1 MNKTTFPTTAAVRYD
16 RALRKSLKMN
26 PPPPH
31 VTVPQFTRHWPEEN
45 VALLERY
52 RDWLDAGGASRAVI
66 NNHRIPM
73 AGHVL
78 GLNLKPHCQLNLD
91 TDLEKAM
98 AYVQAKQPSPS
109 WQENCRHSL
118 RWFGRFLLQERGLA
132 EPRDKTTYGNAERYQ
147 EGLPDWLLAQLETLL
162 VRRQAGWRES
172 RLAVST
178 YQFWQKYTRVWRWL
192 VENEI
197 VNDEKESLTRIKP
210 DHLYAYMDAMF
221 AQKYAVGSINLDLYN
236 FQGCLRFLQQR
247 GYRIPAA
254 LLTLPGLKPP
264 DSLPRFL
271 TDEQVSKLRDDLTER
286 VQTADTPARLRDR
299 RLDLAAFY
307 LLWQGG
313 LRVCE
318 LEDLTLADL
327 DLPERR
333 VTLRRSKGLKDRAIY
348 LTDTALAALA
358 AYLELRGRSHSD
370 CVFLY
375 RHKPLSKD
383 IVRCRIKA
391 AGKRTGVKATPHML
405 RHTFGTQ
412 LVNAGCK
419 ITTIQA
425 LLGHKRI
432 TTTMI
437 YTHVYNQ
444 TVADDYYAA
453 MTVIEERM
461 QFPHTLL
468 E

>member
-1 MNKTTFPTTAAVRYD
+1 
-16 RALRKSLKMN
+16 
-26 PPPPH
+26 
-31 VTVPQFTRHWPEEN
+31 
-45 VALLERY
+45 
-52 RDWLDAGGASRAVI
+52 
-66 NNHRIPM
+66 
-73 AGHVL
+73 
-78 GLNLKPHCQLNLD
+78 
-91 TDLEKAM
+91 
-98 AYVQAKQPSPS
+98 
-109 WQENCRHSL
+109 
-118 RWFGRFLLQERGLA
+118 
-132 EPRDKTTYGNAERYQ
+132 
-147 EGLPDWLLAQLETLL
+147 
-162 VRRQAGWRES
+162 
-172 RLAVST
+172 
-178 YQFWQKYTRVWRWL
+178 
-192 VENEI
+192 
-197 VNDEKESLTRIKP
+197 
-210 DHLYAYMDAMF
+210 F

-254 LLTLPGLKPP
+254 LLTLPGLKKG

-271 TDEQVSKLRDDLTER
+271 TDEQVGKLRDDLTER
-286 VQTADTPARLRDR
+286 AQTADTPARLRDR
-299 RLDLAAFY
+299 RLDSAAFY

-327 DLPERR
+327 NLSASSMQALPERR
-333 VTLRRSKGLKDRAIY
+333 ATIRRSKGLKDRAIY
-348 LTDTALAALA
+348 LTDAALAALA
-358 AYLELRGRSHSD
+358 AYLELRGRSNSG

-383 IVRCRIKA
+383 IIRYRIKA
-391 AGKRTGVKATPHML
+391 AGERAGVKATPHML

-412 LVNAGCK
+412 LLNAGCK

-453 MTVIEERM
+453 MAVIEERM
-461 QFPHTLL
+461 QFPHVFPEQNPGNNGYTPNANGNAAHLL
-468 E
+468 LLLDALQAEPLTESQQALATELQCGLANLAEFLNGSPEKVDQIVNERAADSLKPIPLP